1 MLKDIKEYVK
11 EQKTQLKDRL
21 TGQTATLAIIQVG
34 NVDAS
39 NRYVKHKINDCKEVG
54 ITPFHIQLPDTIS
67 QEDLEHEIKKV
78 IPVADGIIV
87 QLPLPP
93 HLNKQRLIDLIP
105 AELDVDGFRKDSPY
119 DSCTPKGIVD
129 YLAACGYDDLSGSNV
144 TIIGRSDIVG
154 KPLAA
159 LMLAKNAT
167 VTVCHSKT
175 KDLYP
180 HLETADIIVCAVGK
194 ANFLDC
200 SSLSDDKIIIDVGI
214 NLDKNGKL
222 VGDCCNTI
230 GKQATPVPGGCGL
243 LTRLALITNI
253 IEKKENKIMMNNEFN
268 FKKVDATGRVTI
280 PKAIRERMGIREG
293 DELEIFTTNFEGRDF
308 VCFGKAVENARYKMA
323 AEVLA
328 ELGLE
333 VPEELKNA

>member
-1 MLKDIKEYVK
+1 MLKNIKEYVK
-11 EQKTQLKDRL
+11 EQKAQLKDRL
-21 TGQTATLAIIQVG
+21 TDQTATLAIIQVG

-54 ITPFHIQLPDTIS
+54 ITPLHVQLPDTIS
-67 QEDLEHEIKKV
+67 QESLEHEIKKV

-87 QLPLPP
+87 QFPLPP
-93 HLNKQRLIDLIP
+93 HLDKQRLINLIP
-105 AELDVDGFRKDSPY
+105 AELDVDGFRQDSPY
-119 DSCTPKGIVD
+119 DPCTPKGIVD
-129 YLAACGYDDLSGSNV
+129 YLAACGYDDLSGLNV

-159 LMLAKNAT
+159 MMTNKNAT
-167 VTVCHSKT
+167 VTLCHSKT

-180 HLETADIIVCAVGK
+180 HLQTADIIVCAVGR

-200 SSLSDDKIIIDVGI
+200 SDIPSDKIIIDVGI
-214 NLDKNGKL
+214 NLNKEGKL

-230 GKQATPVPGGCGL
+230 GKQVTPVPGGVGL

-253 IEKKENKIMMNNEFN
+253 KEKKDMTNEFN
-268 FKKVDATGRVTI
+268 FKKVDGTGRVTI
-280 PKAIRERMGIREG
+280 PKVIRERMGIHEG
-293 DELEIFTTNFEGRDF
+293 DELEIFTTNFDGRNF
-308 VCFGKAVENARYKMA
+308 VCFGKTVENAKYKMA

-333 VPEELKNA
+333 VPSELKEKI